1 MKESAVGG
9 NADIEKFVITERNSA
24 MDSICNVLNLVLAV
38 PPPPPKNLF
47 FIFLNKN
54 NGKAKLEKYRRQRK
68 FNTAYKINVLL

>member
-38 PPPPPKNLF
+38 PPFLHQNIE
-47 FIFLNKN
+47 FI
-54 NGKAKLEKYRRQRK
+54 
-68 FNTAYKINVLL
+68 LL